1 MRLRWE
7 SIVAIASSC
16 AATAVA
22 AQRVTRVD
30 RSGVIDGL
38 VTDSALAPLGGAAIT
53 ILQTTLRVETGESG
67 RFRII
72 RVPPGSY
79 LLTVRRVGFA
89 PVASVVSVRADDTL
103 RLSYML
109 QPAIP
114 LLAGTISRANESV
127 SRLDGF
133 EERRRHEVGGR
144 YITRAEIDAQSPTQT
159 SDLMRRVMGLH
170 MEDSLGV
177 LVPVSSRGLKLV
189 RDPASGGLA
198 TAQCVMRIAVNGFL
212 KEPDFAMNSIPPSDI
227 HGIEIYP
234 GPADI
239 PSEFAGANS
248 DSFCGLIVIWTRSG

>member
-7 SIVAIASSC
+7 SVVAIASSC
-16 AATAVA
+16 AVATAA
-22 AQRVTRVD
+22 AQRITPDR

-53 ILQTTLRVETGESG
+53 ILQTNLRVETGESG

-79 LLTVRRVGFA
+79 LLTVRRLGFA
-89 PVASVVSVRADDTL
+89 PVASVVSVSADDTL

-109 QPAIP
+109 QPSIP
-114 LLAGTISRANESV
+114 LLATAVSHADESAP
-127 SRLDGF
+127 RLEGF

-144 YITRAEIDAQSPTQT
+144 YITRAEIDAQSPAQT

-177 LVPVSSRGLKLV
+177 LVPVSSRGLKII

-212 KEPDFAMNSIPPSDI
+212 KEPDFAMNSIAPSDI

-234 GPADI
+234 GPADV
-239 PSEFAGANS
+239 PSEFAGANA
-248 DSFCGLIVIWTRSG
+248 DSFCGLIIIWTRSG